1 MKKDMIIRA
10 WKDPAFRAGLSPE
23 ERAAVPEC
31 PAGPSL
37 SELDEGSLAEAV
49 GGYLGPDQNIGDFN
63 PRLTPYINVAN
74 LYVNVGN
81 VARFE
86 NVAALGAAAYQL
98 R

>member
-10 WKDPAFRAGLSPE
+10 WKDPEFRAGLSPE
-23 ERAAVPEC
+23 ERAAVPQC

-37 SELDEGSLAEAV
+37 GDLDEDSLAEVV
-49 GGYLGPDQNIGDFN
+49 GGYLGPDQNITDFN

-74 LYVNVGN
+74 RYVQFAN
-81 VARFE
+81 VAQFQ
-86 NVAALGAAAYQL
+86 NVAALGAAVYQ